1 MGSAPAS
8 KSKSKSKAS
17 DKGVRP
23 TRGIAAFP
31 SCSANFRCVRFLA
44 SLEGE
49 LVKVYEGANV
59 RNVAVIG
66 HGHAGKTSLISAMLF
81 TAGATQR
88 QGRVDDGTATT
99 DYDDE
104 EIARKMSISAS
115 LAYAEWGNTKINFV
129 DTPGF
134 NMFVHEA
141 KLVLPVVDA
150 AVVVVDGVAGVEVV
164 TERVWNDCEEYKT
177 PRVIVASRMD
187 RERADA
193 GRVLESLSDA
203 FGRSV
208 IPLELPIGKEKNLSG
223 VVDLVRMKAYTY
235 ELGGNGKGKEGEI
248 PADMKEAAQA
258 AHEKLVELIAEG
270 DDALMEEFFDK
281 GTIPEEHLV
290 PALHNA
296 IREDKIFP
304 VLFASGLG
312 NVSAD
317 RMMDFIVE
325 FTPAATE
332 HDAVRGEAT
341 SSNGEPPARK
351 ESDTEPV
358 SLYVFKTVSDP
369 FAGRIS
375 YFKVFSG
382 ILKNDAS
389 LQNFSRGS
397 QEKLAHISIMQG
409 KTAVPVNELHAG
421 DIGAVAKLKD
431 TLTGDTLGDKS
442 APIQYPHV
450 KLPEP
455 AITFAIEPKS
465 RADEDKLGPG
475 IHKLMEEDAMLR
487 NFRDAQTKEF
497 LIAGTGQQHI
507 EVVVAKLK
515 KRYHTEVILKAPKVP
530 YRETIRAKADVQG
543 RHKKQTGGH
552 GQYGDCKI
560 KMEPMPRGGQ
570 FEFVNDIFGGAI
582 PKNYIPAVEKGIRD
596 AAARGHLAGFP
607 MVDFRVV
614 LYDGSYHDVDSN
626 DMSFQMAGRI
636 AFRKAMEQA
645 RPTLLEPIMV
655 AEITVPDE
663 FAGSIMGDLNSRRG
677 RIQGMDNKGGNTVV
691 RAEVPMA
698 EMLTYGVDLTAM
710 TQGRGS
716 FNMEMHHY
724 DVVPSQ
730 LQEKIIEK
738 AKAERGEVQ
747 EEEE

>member
-1 MGSAPAS
+1 
-8 KSKSKSKAS
+8 
-17 DKGVRP
+17 
-23 TRGIAAFP
+23 
-31 SCSANFRCVRFLA
+31 
-44 SLEGE
+44 
-49 LVKVYEGANV
+49 
-59 RNVAVIG
+59 
-66 HGHAGKTSLISAMLF
+66 
-81 TAGATQR
+81 
-88 QGRVDDGTATT
+88 
-99 DYDDE
+99 
-104 EIARKMSISAS
+104 
-115 LAYAEWGNTKINFV
+115 
-129 DTPGF
+129 
-134 NMFVHEA
+134 
-141 KLVLPVVDA
+141 
-150 AVVVVDGVAGVEVV
+150 VVVVDGVAGVEVV

-193 GRVLESLSDA
+193 DRVLESLTRA
-203 FGRSV
+203 FGRNV

-223 VVDLVRMKAYTY
+223 VVDVVHMKAYTY

-248 PADMKEAAQA
+248 PADMKDLAQQ
-258 AHEKLVELIAEG
+258 AHEKLVEMIAEG
-270 DDALMEEFFDK
+270 DDALMEEFFDT
-281 GTIPEEHLV
+281 GTIPEEHLI

-317 RMMDFIVE
+317 RLMDFIVD

-332 HDAVRGEAT
+332 HEAIRGEVT
-341 SSNGEPPARK
+341 SGNGEPPARK

-382 ILKNDAS
+382 VLKNDAA

-397 QEKLAHISIMQG
+397 QEKLAHISVMQG

-431 TLTGDTLGDKS
+431 TLTGDTLGEKS
-442 APIQYPHV
+442 APIKYPRV
-450 KLPEP
+450 KLLDP

-487 NFRDAQTKEF
+487 FFRDPQTKEF

-515 KRYHTEVILKAPKVP
+515 KRYHTEVVLKAPKVP
-530 YRETIRAKADVQG
+530 YRETIRGRADVQG

-560 KMEPMPRGGQ
+560 KMEPLARGGE

-582 PKNYIPAVEKGIRD
+582 PRNFIPAVEKGIKD
-596 AAARGHLAGFP
+596 AAARGYLAGFP
-607 MVDFRVV
+607 VVDFKVV

-626 DMSFQMAGRI
+626 DLSFQMAGRI
-636 AFRKAMEQA
+636 AFKKAMEQA
-645 RPTLLEPIMV
+645 KPTLLEPIMV
-655 AEITVPDE
+655 VEIKVPDE
-663 FAGSIMGDLNSRRG
+663 FAGSIMGDLNGRRG
-677 RIQGMDNKGGNTVV
+677 RMDNKSGNTIVK
-691 RAEVPMA
+691 AEVPMS

-738 AKAERGEVQ
+738 AKAARGDVK

>member
-1 MGSAPAS
+1 V
-8 KSKSKSKAS
+8 KA
-17 DKGVRP
+17 
-23 TRGIAAFP
+23 
-31 SCSANFRCVRFLA
+31 
-44 SLEGE
+44 
-49 LVKVYEGANV
+49 YEGSNI
-59 RNVAVIG
+59 RNIAVVG
-66 HGHAGKTSLISAMLF
+66 HGHAGKTSLVSAMLY
-81 TAGATQR
+81 TSGASPR
-88 QGRVDDGTATT
+88 FGRVDDGSAIT

-104 EIARKMSISAS
+104 EIARKMSIGAS
-115 LAYAEWGNTKINFV
+115 LAYVEWDKTKINIV

-141 KLVLPVVDA
+141 KMVLPVVDA

-164 TERVWNDCEEYKT
+164 TQRVWNYCEEFQT
-177 PRVIVASRMD
+177 PRLIVASRMD

-193 GRVLESLSDA
+193 DRVLESLTTA

-208 IPLELPIGKEKNLSG
+208 IPLELPIGSEKNFRG

-235 ELGGNGKGKEGEI
+235 ELGGNGKGKETEI
-248 PADMKEAAQA
+248 PADIKKRVQE
-258 AHEKLVELIAEG
+258 AHEKLVEFVAEG
-270 DDALMEEFFDK
+270 NDALMEEFFEK
-281 GTIPEEHLV
+281 GTIPEEDLI

-304 VLFASGLG
+304 VIFGSGLG
-312 NVSAD
+312 NIGAD
-317 RMMDFIVE
+317 RVMDFIVDY
-325 FTPAATE
+325 TPAPSE
-332 HDAVRGEAT
+332 HEWVQGET
-341 SSNGEPPARK
+341 SSSANGQPPRRHETDAEP
-351 ESDTEPV
+351 T

-382 ILKNDAS
+382 VVKNDTS
-389 LQNFSRGS
+389 MQNFSRS
-397 QEKLAHISIMQG
+397 VVEKLAHISIMQG
-409 KTAVPVNELHAG
+409 KVSVPVTELHAG

-442 APIQYPHV
+442 APIQYPRV

-487 NFRDAQTKEF
+487 FFRDSQTKEF

-507 EVVVAKLK
+507 EVVVSKLK
-515 KRYHTEVILKAPKVP
+515 KRYHTEVNLKAPKVP
-530 YRETIRAKADVQG
+530 YRETIRGKADVQG
-543 RHKKQTGGH
+543 KHKKQTGGH

-560 KMEPMPRGGQ
+560 KMEPLPRGGD
-570 FEFVNDIFGGAI
+570 FEFVNDIFGGSI
-582 PKNYIPAVEKGIRD
+582 PKNYIAPVEKGIRD

-607 MVDFRVV
+607 MVDFRVI

-645 RPTLLEPIMV
+645 KPTLLEPIMSV
-655 AEITVPDE
+655 EITIPDE
-663 FAGSIMGDLNSRRG
+663 FAGAVMGDLNSRRG

-691 RAEVPMA
+691 KAEAPMA

-716 FNMEMHHY
+716 FSMEMSHY
-724 DVVPSQ
+724 DVVPAM
-730 LQEKIIEK
+730 LQDKIVEK
-738 AKAERGEVQ
+738 ARAARGDVK

>member
-1 MGSAPAS
+1 M
-8 KSKSKSKAS
+8 
-17 DKGVRP
+17 
-23 TRGIAAFP
+23 
-31 SCSANFRCVRFLA
+31 
-44 SLEGE
+44 
-49 LVKVYEGANV
+49 KVYEGANI
-59 RNVAVIG
+59 RNVAVMG
-66 HGHAGKTSLISAMLF
+66 HGHAGKTSLVSAMLY
-81 TAGATQR
+81 TAGASQR
-88 QGRVDDGTATT
+88 MGRVDDGSATT

-104 EIARKMSISAS
+104 EIVRKMSISTG
-115 LAYAEWGNTKINFV
+115 LAYAEWGKTKINLL

-141 KLVLPVVDA
+141 KMVLPVVDA
-150 AVVVVDGVAGVEVV
+150 ALIVVDGVAGVEVV
-164 TERVWNDCEEYKT
+164 TQRVWNYCEEYKT

-193 GRVLESLSDA
+193 ERVLDSLTNA
-203 FGRSV
+203 FGRTV

-223 VVDLVRMKAYTY
+223 VVDLVRMKAYSY

-248 PADMKEAAQA
+248 PADMKVIAQA
-258 AHEKLVELIAEG
+258 AHEKLVEMIAEG
-270 DDALMEEFFDK
+270 NDALMEEFFDK
-281 GTIPEEHLV
+281 GTIPEEHLI
-290 PALHNA
+290 PALHDA

-312 NVSAD
+312 NISTD
-317 RMMDFIVE
+317 RLMDFIVE
-325 FTPAATE
+325 FTPAASE
-332 HDAVRGEAT
+332 HEAIRGEVT
-341 SSNGEPPARK
+341 SGNGEPPQRK
-351 ESDTEPV
+351 EADSEPV

-382 ILKNDAS
+382 VLKNDTS
-389 LQNFSRGS
+389 LQNFTRNT

-409 KTAVPVNELHAG
+409 KTAVPVTELHAG

-442 APIQYPHV
+442 APIQYPRV

-455 AITFAIEPKS
+455 AITFAIEPKT

-487 NFRDAQTKEF
+487 FFRDPQTKEF

-507 EVVVAKLK
+507 EVAVAKMK
-515 KRYHTEVILKAPKVP
+515 KRYHTEVNLKAPKVP
-530 YRETIRAKADVQG
+530 YRETIRGRADVQG

-560 KMEPMPRGGQ
+560 KMEPLPRGSE

-582 PKNYIPAVEKGIRD
+582 PRNFIPAVEKGIKD
-596 AAARGHLAGFP
+596 AASRGYLAGYP
-607 MVDFRVV
+607 VVDFKVV

-626 DMSFQMAGRI
+626 DLSFQLAGRI
-636 AFRKAMEQA
+636 AFKKAMEQA
-645 RPTLLEPIMV
+645 KPTLLEPIMNV
-655 AEITVPDE
+655 EITVPDE

-677 RIQGMDNKGGNTVV
+677 RIQGMDNKGGNTIVK
-691 RAEVPMA
+691 AEVPMS
-698 EMLTYGVDLTAM
+698 EMLTYGADLTSM

-724 DVVPSQ
+724 DVVPAQ

-738 AKAERGEVQ
+738 AKAERGEVK